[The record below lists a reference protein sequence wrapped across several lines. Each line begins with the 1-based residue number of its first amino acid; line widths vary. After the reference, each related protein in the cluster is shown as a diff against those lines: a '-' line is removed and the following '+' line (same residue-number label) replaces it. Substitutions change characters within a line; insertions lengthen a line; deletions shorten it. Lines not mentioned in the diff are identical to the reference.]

1 MGRFKERVKRN
12 KIRRFWRRVNAIRL
26 ILDIENREAT
36 SWIHRVKVKSEVIS
50 FLAFSNFVAYN
61 NETKN

>member
-12 KIRRFWRRVNAIRL
+12 KIRRFWRRVSTIRL